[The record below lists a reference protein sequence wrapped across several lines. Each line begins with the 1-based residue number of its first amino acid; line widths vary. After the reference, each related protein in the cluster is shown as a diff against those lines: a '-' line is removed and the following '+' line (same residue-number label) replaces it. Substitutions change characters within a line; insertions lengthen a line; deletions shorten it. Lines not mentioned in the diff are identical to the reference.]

1 MRWHSRGG
9 RSLFFAKIVTPS
21 RVAGARATRV
31 SQPIGASVR
40 GVGGDVKEVGA
51 LVIRTAS
58 GYVPASHEPSCARR
72 RSHLVILRI
81 ALAIWA
87 ACIYA
92 VYWLG
97 YLRGAL

>member
-1 MRWHSRGG
+1 
-9 RSLFFAKIVTPS
+9 
-21 RVAGARATRV
+21 
-31 SQPIGASVR
+31 VR
-40 GVGGDVKEVGA
+40 GRGAGVKKVRA

-58 GYVPASHEPSCARR
+58 GYGPASHESSCARR